1 MLEDH
6 WGPGHGKPF
15 SEWSIEDHQV
25 WQTDYVA
32 QKGQGDISLHSE
44 EHLMAGDKGTALSRR
59 MFRQLAERVAEGE
72 DPFGAGANEPYRV
85 EILAEIHCWIQKRE
99 NVLPAM
105 HHVPDLWQC

>member
-1 MLEDH
+1 MLQDD
-6 WGPGHGKPF
+6 WGPGHRKPF
-15 SEWSIEDHQV
+15 SEWSLEDHQT

-59 MFRQLAERVAEGE
+59 MFRQLAERVAKGE

-85 EILAEIHCWIQKRE
+85 EILAGNSLLDPETGECIAGYASRT
-99 NVLPAM
+99 
-105 HHVPDLWQC
+105 